1 MGNLRS
7 KLDETFSSHQTP
19 GPSSTKGVI
28 LMFFILC
35 DSQNS
40 VLIRFIYV
48 LLESLS
54 KKSLTNNWLVR
65 THT

>member
-1 MGNLRS
+1 MGKRTDKNFFFTYKHLA
-7 KLDETFSSHQTP
+7 H
-19 GPSSTKGVI
+19 STKGVI
-28 LMFFILC
+28 LMFFISC
-35 DSQNS
+35 DSQNP

-54 KKSLTNNWLVR
+54 KKSLTNNWLVP